1 MANCCCDRC
10 HVRLERILRSCR
22 LASSRKRASAR
33 GDDAMIVAYRPAIAD
48 SRGAALFVR
57 TRATARGAAAANRRR
72 GFTLLE
78 VLVAVLLL
86 SLALVAL
93 VRLAGLDAR
102 ASAQLRD
109 GTLAQWV
116 AANVL
121 AETRLRASMPAV
133 GRSNGEVKMGGQ
145 RWRWVLEVNDTEEP
159 GIRRLDVE
167 VVPVNALRDDGGVAA
182 RLTGFASQP

>member
-1 MANCCCDRC
+1 MASCCCDRC
-10 HVRLERILRSCR
+10 HVIPERMP
-22 LASSRKRASAR
+22 SSRCHCCPRQR
-33 GDDAMIVAYRPAIAD
+33 VP
-48 SRGAALFVR
+48 SRGGDAVAVACHRARTHCNNVAR
-57 TRATARGAAAANRRR
+57 TRAALHRGRSGNRSS

-121 AETRLRASMPAV
+121 AETRLRDSMPAV
-133 GRSNGEVKMGGQ
+133 GRSNGEATMGGQ

-159 GIRRLDVE
+159 GIRRLEVA

-182 RLTGFASQP
+182 RLTGFASRP

>member
-1 MANCCCDRC
+1 MAGAC
-10 HVRLERILRSCR
+10 H
-22 LASSRKRASAR
+22 RASRDCGGTAR
-33 GDDAMIVAYRPAIAD
+33 IVRP
-48 SRGAALFVR
+48 
-57 TRATARGAAAANRRR
+57 RATLRHGSAGKRRS

-121 AETRLRASMPAV
+121 AETRLREAMPAV
-133 GRSNGEVKMGGQ
+133 GRSNGEATMGGQ

-167 VVPVNALRDDGGVAA
+167 VVPVTALRDDGGVAA
-182 RLTGFASQP
+182 RLTGFASRP

>member
-1 MANCCCDRC
+1 MTVAC
-10 HVRLERILRSCR
+10 HH
-22 LASSRKRASAR
+22 ASAHCR
-33 GDDAMIVAYRPAIAD
+33 NTAP
-48 SRGAALFVR
+48 FVC
-57 TRATARGAAAANRRR
+57 TRATARDVHARNRRR

-133 GRSNGEVKMGGQ
+133 GRSNGEATMGGQ